1 MGGVQADRARL
12 SAIQLY
18 RGHGKKGRGI
28 ECVPSNH
35 RRLYDAGALGLHS
48 ALGSLGSL
56 GSAASLALCAAL
68 ALDSASA
75 FTWTN
80 KSVAE
85 LD

>member
-1 MGGVQADRARL
+1 MQKGMGGVQADRARL

-48 ALGSLGSL
+48 ALG
-56 GSAASLALCAAL
+56 ASLALCAAL

-75 FTWTN
+75 FT
-80 KSVAE
+80 
-85 LD
+85 